1 MRTGQLRRPYRQR
14 ITAYCAREGIVV
26 PPGFDRSKG
35 SDRLVLID
43 MTSEP
48 PTLVSRSTYL
58 ESSVI
63 AFLDR
68 AENAHRRFRI
78 LDFKRGCELQRS
90 EGKRLKR
97 GAAFDV
103 KADGELSSLV
113 IQ

>member
-1 MRTGQLRRPYRQR
+1 M
-14 ITAYCAREGIVV
+14 AFCAREGIVV
-26 PPGFDRSKG
+26 PPAFDRSKG
-35 SDRLVLID
+35 SDRLALVD

-58 ESSVI
+58 ESRLI

-68 AENAHRRFRI
+68 AENANRRFRI

-90 EGKRLKR
+90 GEKKLVR
-97 GAAFDV
+97 GAAFDF

-113 IQ
+113 TP